1 MSHDDYEFGPH
12 HPIHVGRHYIG
23 GWSYGRKRKGSGSP
37 PPKFGRPM
45 QVACALIAIMVAADL
60 VSGTW
65 LNSAEIVSIVLG
77 AIAIAVT
84 ARVLPRVRRS
94 PSTAVLP
101 ASVAQ
106 QAITGDPGRLVLEQ
120 QLRETQAVLAEVLTA
135 ARLHRE
141 ETR

>member
-12 HPIHVGRHYIG
+12 HSIHAGGHYIG
-23 GWSYGRKRKGSGSP
+23 GWAWGRKRKSAGP
-37 PPKFGRPM
+37 RGRVHGKPM
-45 QVACALIAIMVAADL
+45 AIAGAIIGVMLAADL
-60 VSGTW
+60 LSGTW
-65 LNSAEIVSIVLG
+65 LNSAEIVSIALG
-77 AIAIAVT
+77 AIAIAVA
-84 ARVLPRVRRS
+84 ARALPRMRRS

-101 ASVAQ
+101 VSVAQ
-106 QAITGDPGRLVLEQ
+106 QAITGDTGRQALEN